1 MQHLPRLIERADSDP
16 ASDPGGQLRDFARSR
31 RTFIQQAAL
40 AGIAAQLPLAAAAS
54 TPRSRFNRDSTAEQV
69 TAGLNL
75 AGKTAVVTGCN
86 SGIGFETMR
95 VLALRGAHVI
105 GTARTL
111 DKGREA
117 CGKIRGKTTPVVL
130 ELTDFDSVVA
140 CANTI
145 RDMNVSIDMLIL
157 NAGITLGDWQQV
169 NGLEKQFVVNHLGHF
184 ILTQRL
190 LDRVIS
196 AGQGRVVVVGS
207 GNHRDAPA
215 GGIQFKDFSG
225 RDWYRRGYAHSKLAN
240 GLHSLELSQR
250 LSKTRATSNCLSPGP
265 VETNIRRDLPASS
278 APPNLKTPAQGAA
291 TVCYVATHPTLKQV
305 NGEYFSDCNPAP
317 QSKHQTDRAMAAKLW
332 QVSTELTRGYLL

>member
-1 MQHLPRLIERADSDP
+1 MD
-16 ASDPGGQLRDFARSR
+16 R
-31 RTFIQQAAL
+31 RTFIHQAAL
-40 AGIAAQLPLAAAAS
+40 AGIAAQLPCSANAD
-54 TPRSRFNRDSTAEQV
+54 TPHSQFNRNSTAEQV

-111 DKGREA
+111 DKGKEA
-117 CGKIRGKTTPVVL
+117 CGKISGKTTPVVL

-145 RDMNVSIDMLIL
+145 RNMNVSIDMLIL
-157 NAGITLGDWQQV
+157 NAGIILDDWQQV
-169 NGLEKQFVVNHLGHF
+169 NGIEKQFVVNHLGHF

-196 AGQGRVVVVGS
+196 AEQGRVVVVGS
-207 GNHRDAPA
+207 GNHRDAPQ
-215 GGIQFKDFSG
+215 GGIQFNDLSG
-225 RDWYRRGYAHSKLAN
+225 RNWYRRGYAHSKLAN
-240 GLHSLELSQR
+240 GLYSLELSQR

-265 VETNIRRDLPASS
+265 VDTNIRRDLPAS
-278 APPNLKTPAQGAA
+278 ATPANLKSPAQGAA
-291 TVCYVATHPTLKQV
+291 TVCYVAAHPTLKQV

-317 QSKHQTDRAMAAKLW
+317 QSAHQTDRAMSAKLW
-332 QVSTELTRGYLL
+332 QVSTELTRHHLT